1 LTKVTALL
9 VVSLLGSFLPVAK
22 RWLEAR
28 LRIAEHSEPR
38 LQEHVKRA
46 MAIARPRLRKII
58 EAFRQSAG
66 H

>member
-1 LTKVTALL
+1 LTKATALL
-9 VVSLLGSFLPVAK
+9 VVSLLGSFRPVAK

-38 LQEHVKRA
+38 LA